1 MVQMLEVAQGRH
13 TAHLL
18 CPYRCGIRW
27 AIGNGSFSQK
37 RREEP
42 LVFSVVTV
50 TVETFLAWK
59 QWKRFCESQL
69 LFNRNSYL

>member
-1 MVQMLEVAQGRH
+1 MADTRVICRVRTDAAFAGLLATGR
-13 TAHLL
+13 L
-18 CPYRCGIRW
+18 PE
-27 AIGNGSFSQK
+27 K
-37 RREEP
+37 REEP